1 MSVDQYALAPP
12 LPPVEF
18 RRLVCHDDYLFD
30 LPEDGSLAFAYIQDP
45 NLYRSVFDFGCGCGR
60 TARRLLVQRPR
71 PSRYVGIDI
80 HRGMIEWCQTNLAAL
95 DPAFRFL
102 HHDVW
107 NLGLAPNNTHQL
119 TAPFPVESGGFSLVN
134 AHSIF
139 THLYKEQTEFYLEET
154 ARILTDDG
162 IARTTWFLFDR
173 TTFPMLFDF
182 QVSLFINETDC
193 SNAVIYDWQWLLEA
207 LRRRKLQIVHTCP
220 PAIRGHQ
227 WEIFLQKGHGDAPHY
242 FPLDANSRAAMCG
255 SGVNP
260 SDADP
265 QIVESGINVPAR
277 SDSTGRPALPRHRLH
292 FSGGM
297 GPQEFDSRCREN
309 PWWTHSF
316 YFDNGFHVRGDYD
329 IGSGL
334 AAYGFPESLEGLRV
348 LDVGTASGWFAFY
361 FEQQGAE
368 VVTLD
373 PGGPSDTDIY
383 GRGAAPATDW
393 KGRPPDRTA
402 EDGAPV
408 FYGAANRGFWIMK
421 DVLGSHVQYKS
432 ARVYDISPTVF
443 EGQKFDLVFLG
454 GILGHL
460 RDPIGALM
468 AARSV
473 CKHRIIATAAVAPG
487 EGGSDT
493 PPRQYLPQP
502 EVDGTRWWL
511 PNAACF
517 REWFLAAGFIGVDVS
532 REVTLKCDVPRTRDG
547 RRINSDEILRI
558 GTAFVR

>member
-1 MSVDQYALAPP
+1 MPASLSGERRPPAPP

-30 LPEDGSLAFAYIQDP
+30 LPEDGSLAFEYIQAP

-71 PSRYVGIDI
+71 PGRYVGIDI
-80 HRGMIEWCQTNLAAL
+80 HRGMVEWCQTNLSPL
-95 DPAFRFL
+95 DPAFQFF

-107 NLGLAPNNTHQL
+107 NLGLAPNNTHQF
-119 TAPFPVESGGFSLVN
+119 TAPFPVDSGGFSLVN

-154 ARILTDDG
+154 ARILTGDG

-182 QVSLFINETDC
+182 QVSLFINEIDC
-193 SNAVIYDWQWLLEA
+193 SNAVIYDWQWLLEV
-207 LRRRKLQIVHTCP
+207 LRRRKLRIIHTCP
-220 PAIRGHQ
+220 PTIRGHQ
-227 WEIFLQKGHGDAPHY
+227 WEIFLQKSHGDAPHN
-242 FPLDANSRAAMCG
+242 FPLDANSRRAMCG

-260 SDADP
+260 SDTDP
-265 QIVESGINVPAR
+265 QTVESEIGAPLL
-277 SDSTGRPALPRHRLH
+277 GRHRLH
-292 FSGGM
+292 FLAEM
-297 GPQEFDSRCREN
+297 VAQEFDSRCREN
-309 PWWTHSF
+309 PWWSHSF
-316 YFDNGFHVRGDYD
+316 YFDNGFYVRGDYD
-329 IGSGL
+329 MGHGL

-368 VVTLD
+368 VVALD
-373 PGGPSDTDIY
+373 TGGPVDLDIH
-383 GRGAAPATDW
+383 GRGAAPAIDC
-393 KGRPPDRTA
+393 KDRAPDRTD

-408 FYGAANRGFWIMK
+408 FHSADGRGFWIMK
-421 DVLGSHVQYKS
+421 DILGSRVRYQS
-432 ARVYDISPTVF
+432 ARVYDISPTLF
-443 EGQKFDLVFLG
+443 EGRKFDLVFLG
-454 GILGHL
+454 GILGRL

-487 EGGSDT
+487 EAGPGT
-493 PPRQYLPQP
+493 APRQYLRQP
-502 EVDGTRWWL
+502 AVDGARGWL
-511 PNAACF
+511 PDEACF

-532 REVTLKCDVPRTRDG
+532 KEVTLRCDAPRAKDG

-558 GTAFVR
+558 GNAFVP